1 MIHLP
6 EQEGSVI
13 LDLMDT
19 SSLSVEDI
27 KIKKEQEMANC
38 YGFDVRIL
46 MQTCFCGEA
55 EIGIWLAP
63 SKQMNKA
70 ST

>member
-19 SSLSVEDI
+19 SSLSVDI
-27 KIKKEQEMANC
+27 EIKKEQDRANC

-46 MQTCFCGEA
+46 V
-55 EIGIWLAP
+55 
-63 SKQMNKA
+63 
-70 ST
+70 